1 MPPNYIS
8 PNKAHSV
15 PKPGGGTYIGIV
27 TSVNGGI
34 FVEIPRVAVGQSF
47 GPCSMTGVF
56 TLTLEKETVTTP
68 TGTVEAVTDVTLS
81 GGGNPNVGDQVVC
94 MFLDNQ
100 LTEVAI
106 VGIVG

>member
-1 MPPNYIS
+1 MPTYIS
-8 PNKAHSV
+8 PNKSHSV
-15 PKPGGGTYIGIV
+15 PKEGGGTYVGVV
-27 TSVNGGI
+27 TSVSGGI

-47 GPCSMTGVF
+47 GPCSMAGTF

-81 GGGNPNVGDQVVC
+81 PGGNPAVGDQVVC

-100 LTEVAI
+100 LNEVAI
-106 VGIVG
+106 VGIIG